1 MNNKKI
7 GKIFNLYRGIMV
19 ALVTSGPSTSIELEI
34 KLTLVRLGLRRRGGR
49 IVSSEVNGL
58 ECPLD
63 FSLILLSNLKLKS
76 HQK

>member
-1 MNNKKI
+1 
-7 GKIFNLYRGIMV
+7 MV

-34 KLTLVRLGLRRRGGR
+34 KLTLVRLGLRRGGR

>member
-34 KLTLVRLGLRRRGGR
+34 KLTLVRLGLRRGGR